1 MGIPKRLEAR
11 LAWLEYRREARK
23 EAPNKSRRP
32 TTLLELM
39 RSPEYLRLHELY
51 EGVWVDGGS
60 FEDIPEEDR
69 YPVLWEAV
77 CEVLP
82 HFLTSKTYGRSD

>member
-23 EAPNKSRRP
+23 VAHSKPPRT
-32 TTLLELM
+32 TTLSEIM

-51 EGVWVDGGS
+51 ENVWVDGGS
-60 FEDIPEEDR
+60 LEDIPEEDR
-69 YPVLWEAV
+69 YPELWKAL

-82 HFLTSKTYGRSD
+82 LFVTHKP